1 MTTRKK
7 KRGGARPG
15 AGRPPI
21 LSEPVRVTVWLE
33 ESTVAVLDELA
44 ESRELP
50 LTTYIR
56 DVLERHVR
64 RKR

>member
-1 MTTRKK
+1 MSARKK

-56 DVLERHVR
+56 DVLERPVR
-64 RKR
+64 QKR

>member
-1 MTTRKK
+1 MSARKK

-50 LTTYIR
+50 PFGG
-56 DVLERHVR
+56 RHQAV
-64 RKR
+64 